1 MTLLLSLALGTEFE
15 LGAQTGNTV
24 SGAWTKAAVSTD
36 GLVHLEAYGQIGS
49 RQTALYLLTADGGR
63 QAVDWT
69 LGRQRVALPSAPR
82 VLDGAR
88 VAWQGPAMDVQ
99 AWAGRGS
106 ALARQDGVAL
116 VRGEVGLHPTG
127 ADLKAGVW
135 SEHWSGSSAVHGDLQ
150 AVWPGPAASLHSLL
164 AVGSMGDATRTERAR
179 LEVRAHPAAG
189 VDVGL
194 HVEHR
199 DPLQSSPLA
208 PDVLPLFAPE
218 GRQELG
224 AVLGMRSAR
233 RSRMLL
239 TGSYRSWEEATGRA
253 RGGAASLELQP
264 SSSACSPSWKV
275 VGGPMGTLVSMQGRC
290 EVPVPEPAAFDALA
304 LRLDGG
310 VAPYQ
315 TGTAPWDTAAWAS
328 ATVSAD
334 LNRLG
339 VRAGATLAHT
349 PIAPVDPRLWLILRW
364 EG

>member
-1 MTLLLSLALGTEFE
+1 MVLLSLALATEVE
-15 LGAQTGNTV
+15 LGAQTGNAV
-24 SGAWTKAAVSTD
+24 SGAWTSAAVNAD
-36 GLVHLEAYGQIGS
+36 GLVHLEAYGQLGT
-49 RQTALYLLTADGGR
+49 RQTALYLLTADGSR

-82 VLDGAR
+82 VLDGGR
-88 VAWQGPAMDVQ
+88 VAWQGSALDVQ

-127 ADLKAGVW
+127 ADLRAGVW
-135 SEHWSGSSAVHGDLQ
+135 SETWSGSSAVHGDLQ

-164 AVGSMGDATRTERAR
+164 AVGSMGDETHTERAR
-179 LEVRAHPAAG
+179 LEVRGHPAAG

-199 DPLQSSPLA
+199 DPLQASPLA

-218 GRQELG
+218 GRQEVG
-224 AVLGMRSAR
+224 GVLGMRSAK
-233 RSRMLL
+233 RSSMLL
-239 TGSYRSWEEATGRA
+239 TGSFRSWEEATGRA
-253 RGGAASLELQP
+253 RGGAATLALRP
-264 SSSACSPSWKV
+264 SSSVCAPSWKV
-275 VGGPMGTLVSMQGRC
+275 VGGPTGTLLAMQARC
-290 EVPVPEPAAFDALA
+290 EVPVPQPAAFDALA

-328 ATVSAD
+328 VTVSAD
-334 LNRLG
+334 RDRLG
-339 VRAGATLAHT
+339 VRAGGTLART